1 MTKHFEREL
10 DVLKRDILTMGIMVE
25 ESLTQALR
33 ALATRDAELAEQ
45 VIRADEWID
54 ARENKI
60 DEECLKLLAL
70 YQPAAS
76 DLRFIT
82 AVMKIN
88 GDLERMADETVN
100 IAERAAFLAGQP
112 KLAVDLPF
120 DEMQE
125 RVRKM
130 VKECLDALVNRD
142 AALARSVCAADDAV
156 DDLNRRNY
164 STLLDV
170 MRKDPAGIERGVML
184 LSVSR
189 FLERIADLATNV
201 SEDVVYFV
209 EGEIIRHHGLHDPTT
224 PPPSWQ
230 ATRLER

>member
-25 ESLTQALR
+25 EAINQALR
-33 ALATRDAELAEQ
+33 ALSTRDADLASQ
-45 VIRADEWID
+45 VIRADEWVD
-54 ARENKI
+54 ARENRI

-88 GDLERMADETVN
+88 GDLERMADEAVN
-100 IAERAAFLAGQP
+100 IAERAASLAERPRLGVE
-112 KLAVDLPF
+112 LEF
-120 DEMQE
+120 EEMQR
-125 RVRKM
+125 RVRTM
-130 VKECLDALVNRD
+130 VKESLDALVNRD
-142 AALARSVCAADDAV
+142 AALARKVCGEDDAV
-156 DDLNRRNY
+156 DDLNRSNY
-164 STLLDV
+164 KKLLDV
-170 MRKDPAGIERGVML
+170 MRKDAESIERAVML

-209 EGEIIRHHGLHDPTT
+209 EGEIIRHRGIHDPTT

-230 ATRLER
+230 VSR

>member
-25 ESLTQALR
+25 EAINQALR
-33 ALATRDAELAEQ
+33 ALSTRDADLAEQ
-45 VIRADEWID
+45 VIRGDEWVD

-88 GDLERMADETVN
+88 GDLERMADEAVN
-100 IAERAAFLAGQP
+100 IAERAASLASLP
-112 KLAVDLPF
+112 RLAVDLPF
-120 DEMQE
+120 DEMQG
-125 RVRKM
+125 RVRTM
-130 VKECLDALVNRD
+130 VKESLDALVNRD
-142 AALARSVCAADDAV
+142 AALARRVCGADDAV
-156 DDLNRRNY
+156 DELNRRNY
-164 STLLDV
+164 RTLLDV
-170 MRKDPAGIERGVML
+170 MRRDGESIERAVML

-209 EGEIIRHHGLHDPTT
+209 EGEVIRHHGLHDPKT

-230 ATRLER
+230 VSR

>member
-25 ESLTQALR
+25 EAINQALR
-33 ALATRDAELAEQ
+33 ALSTRDADLASQ
-45 VIRADEWID
+45 VIRADEWVD
-54 ARENKI
+54 ARENRI

-88 GDLERMADETVN
+88 GDLERMADEAVN
-100 IAERAAFLAGQP
+100 IAERAASLAERP
-112 KLAVDLPF
+112 RLAVDLEF
-120 DEMQE
+120 EEMQR
-125 RVRKM
+125 RVRTM
-130 VKECLDALVNRD
+130 VKESLDALVNRD
-142 AALARSVCAADDAV
+142 AALARKVCGEDDAV
-156 DDLNRRNY
+156 DDLNRANY
-164 STLLDV
+164 KKLLDV
-170 MRKDPAGIERGVML
+170 MRKDGESIERAVML

-209 EGEIIRHHGLHDPTT
+209 EGEIIRHRGIHDPTT

-230 ATRLER
+230 VSR